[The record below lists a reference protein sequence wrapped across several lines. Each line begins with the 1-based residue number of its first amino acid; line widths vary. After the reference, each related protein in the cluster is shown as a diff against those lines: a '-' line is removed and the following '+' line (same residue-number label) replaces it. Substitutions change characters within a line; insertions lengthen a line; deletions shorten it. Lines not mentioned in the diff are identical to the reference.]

1 MNRQKCRWGLS
12 LLLTLLCVACGSVPR
27 LTATKAEYLSHFHAF
42 VEQVKRDHAQYTDS
56 EWEWAD
62 KRYDAY
68 TGREY
73 DFYDGTYTKFEKEE
87 IGRLKGAYTK
97 LKIKKAAGDMK
108 EGVKE
113 VLSTGKGFLKGLWE

>member
-1 MNRQKCRWGLS
+1 MNSQKCRWGLS
-12 LLLTLLCVACGSVPR
+12 VLLVLLCMACGSVPR

-73 DFYDGTYTKFEKEE
+73 DFYDGTYTKFEK
-87 IGRLKGAYTK
+87 
-97 LKIKKAAGDMK
+97 KKS
-108 EGVKE
+108 V
-113 VLSTGKGFLKGLWE
+113 V